1 MSAKYMP
8 FPNMYP
14 VCQKFMKI
22 IFTNNSCIFLF
33 QKTKKK
39 LTQKNCSKTSH
50 FSIKI
55 FSFFHQNLR
64 CIALDLPTIFQH
76 ITGYLATPLHIWMKR
91 NFKIVLSFYH
101 WGLWRCYSQALWEN
115 SCKVGGSRTVP
126 KQLPVVQVL
135 KRSIAICLILSLNL
149 KYLKISQTLFGD
161 ENGWYRY
168 TNQGCVLQ
176 KNIQLVSKFLKAHF

>member
-33 QKTKKK
+33 QKTKKTNTKK
-39 LTQKNCSKTSH
+39 LFQDFT
-50 FSIKI
+50 
-55 FSFFHQNLR
+55 FFHQNLR
-64 CIALDLPTIFQH
+64 CIALDIPIIFQH

-115 SCKVGGSRTVP
+115 SCKVGGSRTMP